1 MSLSLIKELWLKIKN
16 PSMLIEPSTIPLN
29 EEQEKNIISS
39 NNTNKSE
46 NNFLSSKDYKLIFDY
61 LSQKFPEVREIFSKF
76 NAEDFF
82 MFIEKS
88 DFKEYR
94 LNETIYEKN

>member
-16 PSMLIEPSTIPLN
+16 PSMLIEPSN

-82 MFIEKS
+82 F
-88 DFKEYR
+88 FF
-94 LNETIYEKN
+94 